1 MKKNILLIFFF
12 MTVACFSVMPLKA
25 QSINSPVQ
33 MNFESESRKSAQI
46 SINVFNNKLYV
57 NHAPENA
64 LLEIRNMLGEKVFE
78 MKINSE
84 KEEIYLDLKKGFYIV
99 KIENTLQ
106 RIVIK

>member
-1 MKKNILLIFFF
+1 MV
-12 MTVACFSVMPLKA
+12 VACFTVLPLKA
-25 QSINSPVQ
+25 QSVNIPVQ
-33 MNFESESRKSAQI
+33 TSFESENVKSVQV
-46 SINVFNNKLYV
+46 SINVFNSKLYID
-57 NHAPENA
+57 NAPENA

-78 MKINSE
+78 TKINSE